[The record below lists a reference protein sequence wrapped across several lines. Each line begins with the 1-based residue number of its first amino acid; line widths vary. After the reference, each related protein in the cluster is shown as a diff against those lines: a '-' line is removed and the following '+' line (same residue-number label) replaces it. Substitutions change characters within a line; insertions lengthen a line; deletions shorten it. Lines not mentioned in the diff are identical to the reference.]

1 MSRVWPGTSLLLA
14 SAVAYSTAG
23 FFTRLIPVDA
33 WTLLF
38 WRGLFGGAF
47 LAIVVAVQQRGR
59 LWPAIRAAGIQGV
72 LVAICS
78 AVATVCFLNAM
89 RLTSV
94 ADVMVI
100 DAAIPFITAAM
111 AWLILRER
119 ESVWTLGATATA
131 FAGMAVMAGPAV
143 VEGRIAG
150 DLLAFAM
157 AILMA
162 LVIVLIRRK
171 KAVSMVPAVCASAF
185 LCSLIAWPF
194 ASPFQVDARE
204 LGLLALFGVSQFGL
218 GLLLLAFGTPLV
230 SATRGALLGVLQTP
244 LATLWVWLA
253 FAEQPALLTLIG
265 GAIVLA
271 AVLADVLH
279 QVPADDPWRRAGRWG
294 GKYGRVAGRPDH
306 TPPPGVTPSAACNPR
321 SACGARS

>member
-1 MSRVWPGTSLLLA
+1 MSRIWLGTLLLIA
-14 SAVAYSTAG
+14 SAVAYSTGG
-23 FFTRLIPVDA
+23 FFTRLIEVDA

-38 WRGLFGGAF
+38 WRGLFGGGF

-59 LWPAIRAAGIQGV
+59 MWPAIRATGIEGV
-72 LVAICS
+72 LVALCS

-100 DAAIPFITAAM
+100 DAAIPFITAGM
-111 AWLILRER
+111 ACLILGER
-119 ESVWTLGATATA
+119 ETPRTLAATAVA
-131 FAGMAVMAGPAV
+131 FAGVAIMAGPAV
-143 VEGRIAG
+143 VHGRFLG
-150 DLLAFAM
+150 DALAFAM
-157 AILMA
+157 ATLMA

-171 KAVSMVPAVCASAF
+171 KGVNMVPAVCASAF
-185 LCSLIAWPF
+185 LCSLIVWPF
-194 ASPFQVDARE
+194 ASPLQVEARE
-204 LGLLALFGVSQFGL
+204 FGLLALFGVSQFGL

-253 FAEQPALLTLIG
+253 FAEQPAVLTLVG

-279 QVPADDPWRRAGRWG
+279 ARAHEPPASIPIKLVIPSDSKGSM
-294 GKYGRVAGRPDH
+294 
-306 TPPPGVTPSAACNPR
+306 TP
-321 SACGARS
+321 